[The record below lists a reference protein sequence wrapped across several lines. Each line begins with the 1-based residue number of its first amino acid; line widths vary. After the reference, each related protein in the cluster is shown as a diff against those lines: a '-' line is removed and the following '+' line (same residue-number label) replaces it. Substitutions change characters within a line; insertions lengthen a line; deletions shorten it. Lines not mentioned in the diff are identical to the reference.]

1 MQQHYRLAACFF
13 LYALITGAMYSRLP
27 DIQLRL
33 GVNEAELGLVLIG
46 GAIGSLISLTLSAPV
61 IERLGGRTTAFIT
74 VLGSTACY
82 ASVTLID
89 NPMAAFAASG
99 YTEKIVAE
107 RVGGTQAGWGA

>member
-1 MQQHYRLAACFF
+1 MQQHFRLAACFF

-61 IERLGGRTTAFIT
+61 IGRPGGRTTGFIT
-74 VLGSTACY
+74 VLGSTVC
-82 ASVTLID
+82 
-89 NPMAAFAASG
+89 
-99 YTEKIVAE
+99 
-107 RVGGTQAGWGA
+107 